1 MIRMEDEI
9 SYLLSL
15 PSEEIMRGVLQEA
28 LKDLTITPEEKV
40 LIAGIEHDLSIHS
53 ERIPKLDKNHP
64 FSRNE
69 VQILLLKQRRI
80 LKEIVSNTY
89 KRAEA
94 DGTISSDEMNIYRV
108 LLHKVDEI
116 TAKKITMFMNYD
128 SLTSKPNLLM
138 MHDKIG
144 QKFSSL
150 TATIIMNIFSD
161 KVKQHEEKPSD
172 IQKVI
177 NEFSS
182 DETNREFV
190 IRFKKVLLELTR
202 IPMDSP
208 YDLVA
213 GVDQILNKL

>member
-1 MIRMEDEI
+1 MEDEI
-9 SYLLSL
+9 SYLLRM
-15 PSEEIMRGVLQEA
+15 PSEEIMREVLQEA
-28 LKDLTITPEEKV
+28 LKDLTITSEEQV

-53 ERIPKLDKNHP
+53 ERIPKLDKGHP
-64 FSRNE
+64 FSKNE

-116 TAKKITMFMNYD
+116 TAKKISMFMNFD
-128 SLTSKPNLLM
+128 SLATKPNLLS

-150 TATIIMNIFSD
+150 TATLIMNIFSE
-161 KVKQHEEKPSD
+161 KVRQHEEKPSD

-182 DETNREFV
+182 DDTNREF
-190 IRFKKVLLELTR
+190 IGRFREVLFELSRTPMENPTELIMR
-202 IPMDSP
+202 I
-208 YDLVA
+208 
-213 GVDQILNKL
+213 DQILNRL

>member
-1 MIRMEDEI
+1 MEDEI
-9 SYLLSL
+9 SYLLRM
-15 PSEEIMRGVLQEA
+15 PSEEIMREVLQEA
-28 LKDLTITPEEKV
+28 LKDLTITPEEQV
-40 LIAGIEHDLSIHS
+40 LIAGIEHDLSLHS

-64 FSRNE
+64 FTRNE

-128 SLTSKPNLLM
+128 TLTTKPNLLIM
-138 MHDKIG
+138 REKIG

-150 TATIIMNIFSD
+150 TATIIMNIFSE

-182 DETNREFV
+182 DETNKEFI
-190 IRFKKVLLELTR
+190 IRFREVLLELSKL
-202 IPMDSP
+202 PMDSP
-208 YDLVA
+208 NDLVTNM
-213 GVDQILNKL
+213 DQILNNL

>member
-1 MIRMEDEI
+1 MLCMEDEI
-9 SYLLSL
+9 SYLLRI

-28 LKDLTITPEEKV
+28 LKDLTITPEEQV
-40 LIAGIEHDLSIHS
+40 LITGIDHDLSIYS
-53 ERIPKLDKNHP
+53 ERIPKLDKAHP

-89 KRAEA
+89 KRAKA
-94 DGTISSDEMNIYRV
+94 NGTISSDEMNIYRI

-116 TAKKITMFMNYD
+116 TAKKINMFINYD
-128 SLTSKPNLLM
+128 TLASKPNLLM
-138 MHDKIG
+138 MHEKIG

-182 DETNREFV
+182 DETNKEFITRFRE
-190 IRFKKVLLELTR
+190 VLLELSR
-202 IPMDSP
+202 LPMDSP
-208 YDLVA
+208 NDLISNM
-213 GVDQILNKL
+213 DQILNNL

>member
-190 IRFKKVLLELTR
+190 IRFKKVLLELSR

-213 GVDQILNKL
+213 GMDQILNKL